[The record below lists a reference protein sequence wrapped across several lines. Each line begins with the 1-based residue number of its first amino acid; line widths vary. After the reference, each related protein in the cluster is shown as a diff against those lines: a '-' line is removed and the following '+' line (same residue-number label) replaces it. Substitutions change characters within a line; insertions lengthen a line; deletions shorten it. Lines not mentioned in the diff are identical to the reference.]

1 MTNTITLKSINDILE
16 KNFYIP
22 SYQRGYRWTNQNVE
36 DLLNDIYTFSRKRNK
51 SEQEFYCLQPIVV
64 KKLNPTQLEERKLES
79 VFDNNNW
86 YEVVDGQQRLTT
98 IRILLAYLVK
108 KHLSGE
114 TLKSEYGKNEFQIE
128 YETRKNSKEFLKEP
142 TESSETIDLYH
153 ISEAYKAIDNWFQEH
168 EQQRSVRESLLRTL
182 VHTMENKEQEGIVQI
197 IWYEIN
203 DSTNPIET
211 FIRINMGKIPLTNS
225 ELIKALFLQKRNF
238 ENKEVAELR
247 QIEIASEWDRM
258 EYSFQNDDFWWF
270 LNKGENDIP
279 ARIEFLLDLICKIAI
294 SNANQEIEKAKKN
307 KENEIIE
314 EKQKFIKA
322 IGTDKHATFRYFYN
336 KFSNGITISDVVKE
350 WNDIKD
356 YFLAFEEWYE
366 KPIWYHYIG
375 FLIYCGNDISD
386 IYKLYRNTT
395 KEGFTQKLKSSI
407 KTRFE
412 KVECEKI
419 KNNESVQTY
428 NIELE
433 FSNKNKPKIREL
445 LLLYNLQFIV
455 NQYENIL
462 DKNNSQTHLK
472 FPFKIF
478 KKESWDVEHIDS
490 FTSNTLTSYET
501 QKEWLKISFNDLKK
515 INNKIDN
522 KLDSSI
528 SEFTSNPE
536 SDIEFSELR
545 NEIIELAGE
554 VVNDEDMKNGI
565 GNLTLLNAD
574 INRSYGNSLFPTK
587 RRIIIEKDNEGKFI
601 PICTK
606 HVFLKYFDKHGI
618 SSPNWEEDD
627 IINYQ
632 NNIGEIL
639 SFFLN
644 AKTK

>member
-64 KKLNPTQLEERKLES
+64 KKLNPTQIEERKLES
-79 VFDNNNW
+79 EFDNNDW

-114 TLKSEYGKNEFQIE
+114 TLKNEYGKSEFQIE
-128 YETRKNSKEFLKEP
+128 YETRNNSKEFLQEP
-142 TESSETIDLYH
+142 TESNETIDLYH
-153 ISEAYKAIDNWFQEH
+153 ISEAYKAIDSWFQEH

-203 DSTNPIET
+203 DITNPIET

-238 ENKEVAELR
+238 EDKEIAELR

-270 LNKGENDIP
+270 LNKGKNDIP

-294 SNANQEIEKAKKN
+294 NKDESIIKK
-307 KENEIIE
+307 
-314 EKQKFIKA
+314 

-336 KFSNGITISDVVKE
+336 KFSNGISIADVVKE

-386 IYKLYRNTT
+386 IYDLYRNTT

-407 KTRFE
+407 RSRFE
-412 KVECEKI
+412 KVKCEKI
-419 KNNESVQTY
+419 TNDESVETF
-428 NIELE
+428 NIELD

-445 LLLYNLQFIV
+445 LLLYNLQFII
-455 NQYENIL
+455 NQHENIL
-462 DKNNSQTHLK
+462 DKNNAETYLK

-478 KKESWDVEHIDS
+478 KEESWDVEHIDS
-490 FTSNTLTSYET
+490 FTSNTLTSYEI
-501 QKEWLKISFNDLKK
+501 QKEWLSISFNDLKK
-515 INNKIDN
+515 INNNIDTDLESRIN
-522 KLDSSI
+522 D
-528 SEFTSNPE
+528 FTSNAE

-554 VVNDEDMKNGI
+554 VVNDEDVKNGI

-618 SSPNWEEDD
+618 SSPNWQEED